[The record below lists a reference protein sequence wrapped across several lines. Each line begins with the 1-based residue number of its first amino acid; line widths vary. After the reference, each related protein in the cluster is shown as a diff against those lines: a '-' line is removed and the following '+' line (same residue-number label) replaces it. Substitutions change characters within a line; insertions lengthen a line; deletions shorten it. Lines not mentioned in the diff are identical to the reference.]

1 MITFFLECECAMLN
15 FCKIIQTT
23 DYVNFHNTRYI
34 DETYIHSSHT
44 TGYECSDRSHK
55 GLHKPIAKGKPLIII
70 VHAGNQTDFVEN
82 GLLIFTSG
90 KSNPSKEKEV
100 LIIARGF
107 ENPN

>member
-1 MITFFLECECAMLN
+1 V
-15 FCKIIQTT
+15 
-23 DYVNFHNTRYI
+23 DFHNTRYT

-44 TGYECSDRSHK
+44 TGYECSHGSHK

-70 VHAGNQTDFVEN
+70 VHAGNQTDFVET

-90 KSNPSKEKEV
+90 KSDLLKEKEV
-100 LIIARGF
+100 LIIARDF